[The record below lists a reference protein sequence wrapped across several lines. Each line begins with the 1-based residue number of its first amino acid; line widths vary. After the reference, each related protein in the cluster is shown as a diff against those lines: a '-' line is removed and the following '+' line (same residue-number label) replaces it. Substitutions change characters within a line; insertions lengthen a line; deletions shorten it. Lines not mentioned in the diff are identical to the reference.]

1 MAKSSK
7 MIGIEKSGKD
17 IKMDKKMGYKETSK
31 KDIKSDKGMVK
42 KKGK

>member
-7 MIGIEKSGKD
+7 MVGIEKSGKD
-17 IKMDKKMGYKETSK
+17 IKIDKKMGYKETSK